1 MKGGKTSLYE
11 TLKHQILTLELPP
24 DSDLDEV
31 SLSEKYG
38 ISRTPVREIL
48 RHLAGE
54 GYVDIRANRGARV
67 IPMNHE
73 TLRDFFLVAPVIYE
87 AVGRLAVQHCTSA
100 QMVQLKECQER
111 FRSAVLRRDP
121 EMMVIENNR
130 FHGIIGEMAGS
141 GYLKP
146 SLSRL
151 LIDHARIGHIFYR
164 PTDPAGETNLAKSCE
179 HHDEIIH
186 AIAARD
192 EEAIVRLTFE
202 HWELSRGNMEM
213 FIVPKRLRSQAW
225 EEMGKELESEPTRD
239 SRPRGMVSAGS
250 GGRRPRSSPKTLEK
264 LR

>member
-1 MKGGKTSLYE
+1 MKSGKTSLYE

-38 ISRTPVREIL
+38 ISRTPVREVL

-54 GYVDIRANRGARV
+54 GYVDIRTNRGARV

-87 AVGRLAVQHCTSA
+87 AVGRLAAQHFTPI

-111 FRSAVLRRDP
+111 FRTAVLRRDP
-121 EMMVIENNR
+121 EMMVVENNR
-130 FHGIIGEMAGS
+130 FHGMIGEMAGS

-179 HHDEIIH
+179 HHDEIIQ

-192 EEAIVRLTFE
+192 EAAVVRLTFE

-213 FIVPKRLRSQAW
+213 FIVPKRLRSEAW
-225 EEMGKELESEPTRD
+225 EEMGKAMGSEPVHGAK
-239 SRPRGMVSAGS
+239 P
-250 GGRRPRSSPKTLEK
+250 RRPNSSVTALRKRRPVAKAFEK

>member
-1 MKGGKTSLYE
+1 MKSGKTSLYE

-38 ISRTPVREIL
+38 ISRTPVREVL

-87 AVGRLAVQHCTSA
+87 AVGRLAVRHFTPV
-100 QMVQLKECQER
+100 QMAQLKECQER
-111 FRSAVLRRDP
+111 FRIAISRRDP
-121 EMMVIENNR
+121 ESMVVENNR
-130 FHGIIGEMAGS
+130 FHEIIGEMAGS

-146 SLSRL
+146 SLGRL

-179 HHDEIIH
+179 HHDGLIR
-186 AIAARD
+186 AIAERD
-192 EEAIVRLTFE
+192 EAAVVRLTFE
-202 HWELSRGNMEM
+202 HWELSRGNMEL
-213 FIVPKRLRSQAW
+213 FIVPKRLRSEAW
-225 EEMGKELESEPTRD
+225 EEMGKPLASEAAQD
-239 SRPRGMVSAGS
+239 ARPRKTALPAAGA
-250 GGRRPRSSPKTLEK
+250 RRHRPSPKSLEK